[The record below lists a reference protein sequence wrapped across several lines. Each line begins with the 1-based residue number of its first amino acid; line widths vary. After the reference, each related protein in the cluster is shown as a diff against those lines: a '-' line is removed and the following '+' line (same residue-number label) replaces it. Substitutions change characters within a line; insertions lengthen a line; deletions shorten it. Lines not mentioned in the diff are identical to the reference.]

1 MGRKLMRPYSA
12 PSRDEEGEELPDD
25 EGRVARSH
33 DHCGLFK
40 NIDGKFRPGQKWS
53 LEISDEN
60 DNSLFYRHPRWE
72 R

>member
-1 MGRKLMRPYSA
+1 MRKAKNFRTMKA
-12 PSRDEEGEELPDD
+12 AWHEATITAGQ
-25 EGRVARSH
+25 
-33 DHCGLFK
+33 LFK